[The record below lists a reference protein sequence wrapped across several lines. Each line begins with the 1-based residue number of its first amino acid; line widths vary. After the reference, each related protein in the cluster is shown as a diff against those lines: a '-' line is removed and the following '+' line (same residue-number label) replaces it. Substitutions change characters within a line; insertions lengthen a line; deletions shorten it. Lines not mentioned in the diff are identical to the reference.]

1 MIRRPPR
8 STLFPYTTLSRSLDY
23 RMVADVAGVSALVAQ
38 LNAQGAQG
46 YLYKSGMA
54 SPSSTQDLRNL
65 YVRSSSAAATYS
77 YETRPAVGRSE
88 EHTSELQSPCNLVCR

>member
-1 MIRRPPR
+1 
-8 STLFPYTTLSRSLDY
+8 
-23 RMVADVAGVSALVAQ
+23 MVPDVAGVSALVAQ

-54 SPSSTQDLRNL
+54 FPSSTQDLRNL

-77 YETRPAVGRSE
+77 YETRPAVVRWTRPASRSNW
-88 EHTSELQSPCNLVCR
+88 PR